1 MEGYIRTARYK
12 DATNVGEIKKVDID
26 IDDRPGS
33 ITIEEEKQAPVFA
46 HQDSSL
52 SLNRLQSLSPKKK
65 EEFVIEKQFG
75 V

>member
-33 ITIEEEKQAPVFA
+33 ITIEEEKQAPAFA

>member
-33 ITIEEEKQAPVFA
+33 ITIEEEKQSPVFA